1 MAPSPA
7 WKKEPNFGK
16 RVRLLRD
23 AKGLTQRDL
32 ILFGVKQSYLAN
44 LETGRIDNPS
54 PAMIAS
60 IARGLGVKAEQ
71 LVAGTEYAATFQA
84 AELPLRAYCPS
95 NDCKKLALQRYQTG
109 MLIPYRFS
117 IERHQVSGKSVYEAK
132 FCPFCGTELLTACP
146 SCKKPIL
153 IEDPEQT
160 NCIHCG
166 KRIFHLLTTEQI
178 DAIEKR
184 QTSP

>member
-1 MAPSPA
+1 MSAYC
-7 WKKEPNFGK
+7 
-16 RVRLLRD
+16 
-23 AKGLTQRDL
+23 TQRGCWESLCAGPAIERQTREADL
-32 ILFGVKQSYLAN
+32 AGSLLLGIPWGW
-44 LETGRIDNPS
+44 I
-54 PAMIAS
+54 PAAVCFI
-60 IARGLGVKAEQ
+60 
-71 LVAGTEYAATFQA
+71 VAGTEYAAAFQA

-95 NDCKKLALQRYQTG
+95 NDCKKLALQRYRTG

-117 IERHQVSGKSVYEAK
+117 IERHQVSGKTVYEAK

-178 DAIEKR
+178 DAIEKH